1 MGSRTILGR
10 TMADAIKPAPTR
22 FVVQWEEHPAHLASR
37 LGHLLESQTL
47 VDITLMCNTHT
58 LRVHRCVLAACSP
71 YFENLLQNIAQRQLS
86 QHPLIVLKDMQ
97 FSVLKS
103 MIEFMYCGETN
114 VTDEDLGPLLQAAR
128 FFQVKG
134 LSSMSKEALGI
145 TSKTTRPKVNGDVQK
160 ETVKAAPSNANT
172 KAASKVTTQ
181 LVTTPSKQQQIVADE
196 FRESPGLKAADLLL
210 SLNKPVVA
218 AEQKPM
224 SAARDSTL
232 QLVPNQVGNASPLY
246 QVGPKKRGRPIKQD
260 MGLMYQEK
268 IAADTDVALRKE
280 AEASKRA
287 VESLQ
292 KQMNEDAEKK
302 AASPQKTGGLVMK
315 STLVRI
321 PPNQASAVK
330 KGAAAVAAASAA
342 QAQAAQPVEKV
353 VAAVTT
359 SSAASSAA
367 AASDASKE
375 VKNEKPD
382 ESDQITLQ
390 LNEGE
395 GGTAISNYEEVLKAA
410 GLPADMPIL
419 MDSGDGN
426 YVPISEEVLM
436 NMVNSGVIQVQE
448 EGAEGGEVKE
458 SGEEGTTQMIMTE
471 GDMGQQIVQY
481 IDDNGDLVEGV
492 LAVVQEGEEGTTV
505 AVTPSGE
512 VLQLQAGEDGESFQ
526 LVEQQAEGSQDQAE
540 GELITPEM
548 NEDDSGIPNKK
559 MKLDE

>member
-1 MGSRTILGR
+1 MFPGYRSSASRTGRR

-232 QLVPNQVGNASPLY
+232 QLVPNQ
-246 QVGPKKRGRPIKQD
+246 KRGRPIKQD

-342 QAQAAQPVEKV
+342 QAQQAAQPVEKV

-359 SSAASSAA
+359 SPAATSAA
-367 AASDASKE
+367 AASDGSKE

-436 NMVNSGVIQVQE
+436 NMVNSGVIQILKYTNLGL
-448 EGAEGGEVKE
+448 EGQRRLKQV
-458 SGEEGTTQMIMTE
+458 ILW
-471 GDMGQQIVQY
+471 V
-481 IDDNGDLVEGV
+481 
-492 LAVVQEGEEGTTV
+492 
-505 AVTPSGE
+505 
-512 VLQLQAGEDGESFQ
+512 VLQF
-526 LVEQQAEGSQDQAE
+526 
-540 GELITPEM
+540 
-548 NEDDSGIPNKK
+548 
-559 MKLDE
+559 

>member
-1 MGSRTILGR
+1 
-10 TMADAIKPAPTR
+10 MADAIKPAPTPTR

-145 TSKTTRPKVNGDVQK
+145 TSKPTRPKVNGDVQK
-160 ETVKAAPSNANT
+160 EPAKAATQTVKS
-172 KAASKVTTQ
+172 AASKVTSQ
-181 LVTTPSKQQQIVADE
+181 LATPTKQTIQADE

-224 SAARDSTL
+224 GAAKDSTL
-232 QLVPNQVGNASPLY
+232 QLVPNQVGTSSPLY
-246 QVGPKKRGRPIKQD
+246 QKRGRPIKQD

-268 IAADTDVALRKE
+268 IVADTDVALRKE

-302 AASPQKTGGLVMK
+302 AASPQKSGGLVMK

-330 KGAAAVAAASAA
+330 KGAAAAAAATA
-342 QAQAAQPVEKV
+342 AQAAQEKV
-353 VAAVTT
+353 VAPTPP
-359 SSAASSAA
+359 
-367 AASDASKE
+367 KE
-375 VKNEKPD
+375 TKIEKAD
-382 ESDQITLQ
+382 DGDQITLQ

-395 GGTAISNYEEVLKAA
+395 AGTAMSNYEEVLKAA

-448 EGAEGGEVKE
+448 ESTDGGEVQKE
-458 SGEEGTTQMIMTE
+458 TVEEGGTQMIMTE
-471 GDMGQQIVQY
+471 GEMGQQIVQY

-526 LVEQQAEGSQDQAE
+526 LVEQQTESHPSE
-540 GELITPEM
+540 GELITPEL
-548 NEDDSGIPNKK
+548 NEDDSGIPSKK
-559 MKLDE
+559 MKLDG

>member
-1 MGSRTILGR
+1 MFPGYRSSASRTGRR

-232 QLVPNQVGNASPLY
+232 QLVPNQ
-246 QVGPKKRGRPIKQD
+246 KRGRPIKQD

-342 QAQAAQPVEKV
+342 QAQQAAQPVEKV

-359 SSAASSAA
+359 SPAATSAA
-367 AASDASKE
+367 AASDGSKE

-458 SGEEGTTQMIMTE
+458 AGEEGTTQMIMTE

-540 GELITPEM
+540 GELITSEM
-548 NEDDSGIPNKK
+548 NEDDSGIPSKK
-559 MKLDE
+559 LKLDE